1 MLPLPFVTTHGQP
14 LKVPAPFNHVSF
26 RRHNRNQPERTQL
39 AQRQLPYAVC
49 DLIRARFAGER
60 PDDLSPTNN
69 IVLRFTCD
77 TVPVNQRR
85 HTPASLAAIHV
96 PPSGSRGKIARRS
109 ARSTIAGGT
118 AVERV
123 NFSSRFIA
131 R

>member
-77 TVPVNQRR
+77 TVPVNQRETNTGIIR
-85 HTPASLAAIHV
+85 RNPCAACRLAWENGATNPDIDN
-96 PPSGSRGKIARRS
+96 PWR
-109 ARSTIAGGT
+109 
-118 AVERV
+118 
-123 NFSSRFIA
+123 
-131 R
+131 